1 MRGLLI
7 ASAVAIAALLAT
19 PASAQRSG
27 DPFAGTW
34 AFQTTSYGDER
45 VGAIM
50 SGAAVITRAGRDR
63 YTIRLVANERLVNSE
78 TGQQAFLTARQ
89 NCTGQND
96 AGQFTITCQL
106 SEPVQGYEPDNF
118 VLQVGET
125 DQLVGV
131 LRSQAS
137 PQVMFSRV
145 R

>member
-7 ASAVAIAALLAT
+7 ASAVAIAALIAT

-63 YTIRLVANERLVNSE
+63 YTIRLVAN
-78 TGQQAFLTARQ
+78 
-89 NCTGQND
+89 
-96 AGQFTITCQL
+96 
-106 SEPVQGYEPDNF
+106 
-118 VLQVGET
+118 
-125 DQLVGV
+125 
-131 LRSQAS
+131 
-137 PQVMFSRV
+137 
-145 R
+145 